1 MLVPTAARKILDEAL
16 ALPEEDRRRLGE
28 LLLDS
33 VSPEPSAEVE
43 RAWRDEVL
51 RRVEQVRA
59 GELTPEPWSEV
70 KKRIDEA
77 LGR

>member
-1 MLVPTAARKILDEAL
+1 MTSAAKKILHEAL

-33 VSPEPSAEVE
+33 VAQEPAEDVE
-43 RAWRDEVL
+43 QAWRDEVL
-51 RRVEQVRA
+51 RRVEQVRS
-59 GELTPEPWSEV
+59 GEVTLESWSDV
-70 KKRIDEA
+70 KKRIDAA